1 MKHSKLF
8 IIIIAVVA
16 VLLFF
21 IDLPH
26 GITTPRLKV
35 PFINTTIPGQ
45 SFNPSV
51 VDINAGFIHIQNS
64 FNYKLGLDLQGGTEL
79 TYQVDMSHIKPS
91 ERDSAF
97 ESARSVIEKRVN
109 FFGVTEPTIESL
121 KMPPSTYRIIVQLP
135 GTTNVD
141 DAINLIGKTAQL
153 SFWEQGASASAAQK
167 IASPSSLM
175 DLQLQQVLGN
185 NPKKTKLTGKDLK
198 QAQVTFDQQTGQPQ
212 VQLKFTSNGTKL
224 FGQITKRNVG
234 KPVAIVLDNQVVQAP
249 IVNEPILNGDA
260 VINGNFTVNDA
271 KNVVIQLN
279 AGALPAPLNI
289 IGQST
294 VGPSLGIQA
303 LKESAFAGV
312 IGFITILIFMSYL
325 YRREGLIASIAL
337 VIYVIIM
344 LALFKIFSI
353 TLTLA
358 GIAGFILSIGMAV
371 DANILI
377 FERMKEERRMGK
389 SLEIAKRIGFSRAWT
404 SIRDSNFTSIIVS
417 FILFYFGTG
426 IVRGFAIVLLVGII
440 VSMFSAIV
448 VTRNL
453 LAVLDNE

>member
-1 MKHSKLF
+1 MKHAKLF
-8 IIIIAVVA
+8 VGIILVLAVI
-16 VLLFF
+16 LFF
-21 IDLPH
+21 FDLPN
-26 GITTPRLKV
+26 GLALPKFKIPFTKTTVNSKTL
-35 PFINTTIPGQ
+35 
-45 SFNPSV
+45 SLS
-51 VDINAGFIHIQNS
+51 DINLNIGSVHFQKN
-64 FNYKLGLDLQGGTEL
+64 FDYKLGLDLQGGAEL
-79 TYQVDMSHIKPS
+79 TYQVDMSHIPQA

-97 ESARSVIEKRVN
+97 ESARNIIEKRVN
-109 FFGVTEPTIESL
+109 FFGVSEPTIESL

-135 GTTNVD
+135 GATNVD
-141 DAINLIGKTAQL
+141 QAISLIGKTAQL
-153 SFWEQGASASAAQK
+153 SFWEPGASASAQTAT
-167 IASPSSLM
+167 PSSLL
-175 DLQLQQVLGN
+175 DLQLTQVLGAQ
-185 NPKKTKLTGKDLK
+185 PKPTKLTGKDLK

-212 VQLKFTSNGTKL
+212 VQLTFTSNGAKL
-224 FGQITKRNVG
+224 FGQITSRNVG
-234 KPVAIVLDNQVVQAP
+234 KPVAIVLDDQVIQAP
-249 IVNEPILNGDA
+249 IVNEAILNGSA
-260 VINGNFTVNDA
+260 VINGSFTTQQAND
-271 KNVVIQLN
+271 VVIQLN
-279 AGALPAPLNI
+279 AGALPAPLHI

-294 VGPSLGIQA
+294 IGPSLGILA
-303 LKESAFAGV
+303 LKESAFAGI

-325 YRREGLIASIAL
+325 YKREGLIASVAL

-344 LALFKIFSI
+344 LALFKMFSI

-377 FERMKEERRMGK
+377 FERMKEERRAGR
-389 SLEIAKRIGFSRAWT
+389 SLDVAKRIGFSRAWT

-417 FILFYFGTG
+417 LILFYFGTG

>member
-1 MKHSKLF
+1 MKHAKLF
-8 IIIIAVVA
+8 VSIIIVLAVI
-16 VLLFF
+16 LFF
-21 IDLPH
+21 FDLPN
-26 GITTPRLKV
+26 GLPLPK
-35 PFINTTIPGQ
+35 FTIPFTQ
-45 SFNPSV
+45 TKVEKINLS
-51 VDINAGFIHIQNS
+51 DINLNVGAFHFQKSID
-64 FNYKLGLDLQGGTEL
+64 YKLGLDLQGGAEL
-79 TYQVDMSHIKPS
+79 TYQVDMSHIPQA

-97 ESARSVIEKRVN
+97 ESARNIIEKRVN
-109 FFGVTEPTIESL
+109 FFGVSEPTIESL

-135 GTTNVD
+135 GATNVD
-141 DAINLIGKTAQL
+141 QAISLIGKTAQL
-153 SFWEQGASASAAQK
+153 SFWEPGASISAQTAT
-167 IASPSSLM
+167 PSSIL
-175 DLQLQQVLGN
+175 DLQLRQVLGAE
-185 NPKKTKLTGKDLK
+185 PKETKLTGKDLK
-198 QAQVTFDQQTGQPQ
+198 QSQVTFDQQTGQPQ
-212 VQLKFTSNGTKL
+212 VQLTFTSQGTKL
-224 FGQITKRNVG
+224 FGQITSKNVG
-234 KPVAIVLDNQVVQAP
+234 KPVAIVLDNQVIQAP
-249 IVNEPILNGDA
+249 IVNEAILNGNA
-260 VINGNFTVNDA
+260 VINGSFTTQQAND
-271 KNVVIQLN
+271 VVIQLN
-279 AGALPAPLNI
+279 AGALPAPLHI

-294 VGPSLGIQA
+294 IGPSLGILA
-303 LKESAFAGV
+303 LKESAFAGI

-325 YRREGLIASIAL
+325 YRREGLIASVAL

-377 FERMKEERRMGK
+377 FERMKEERRAGR
-389 SLEIAKRIGFSRAWT
+389 SLDVAKRIGFSRAWT

-417 FILFYFGTG
+417 LILFYFGTG